1 MEGDVMKAIE
11 KTSDSQIEIIVANLM
26 AWRLTLLHGTSDR
39 YPTSLVPA
47 DVLNRLREEAKRNLA
62 ERGEPEFLAVQIRGW
77 DNPIA
82 ALSAGIQAEAER
94 VYGEPIE
101 PVAARPQLDSIID
114 AWSNRIGGDLIII
127 LDRFED
133 FLLSH
138 ESDEALRAFASE
150 LARAINRLDLR
161 VNFLIS
167 IGEDAFTKLDA
178 LKGQI
183 PNIYANALRS
193 KPTTPRLAA

>member
-1 MEGDVMKAIE
+1 MKAIE

-26 AWRLTLLHGTSDR
+26 AWRLTLLHGTSGR

-62 ERGEPEFLAVQIRGW
+62 ERGEPEFLAVQISNCR

-133 FLLSH
+133 YLLSH

-161 VNFLIS
+161 VSFLIG
-167 IGEDAFTKLDA
+167 IREDAFAKLDA

-183 PNIYANALRS
+183 PNIYANTLRS
-193 KPTTPRLAA
+193 KPTAPRLAA

>member
-1 MEGDVMKAIE
+1 MKAIE

-26 AWRLTLLHGTSDR
+26 ALA
-39 YPTSLVPA
+39 A
-47 DVLNRLREEAKRNLA
+47 DAAARDERPLPDFARSSGRTDQAARGSEAQPGRT
-62 ERGEPEFLAVQIRGW
+62 RRTGVLAVQISNCR

-114 AWSNRIGGDLIII
+114 AWNDRIGGDLIII

-161 VNFLIS
+161 VSFLIS
-167 IGEDAFTKLDA
+167 IREDAFAKLDA